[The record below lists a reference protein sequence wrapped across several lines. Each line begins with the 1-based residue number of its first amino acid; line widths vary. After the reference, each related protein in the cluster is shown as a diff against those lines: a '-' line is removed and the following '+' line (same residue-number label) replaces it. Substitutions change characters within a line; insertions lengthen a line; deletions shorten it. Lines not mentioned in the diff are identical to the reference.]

1 MQYSVVFVSFH
12 NGVPWPGP
20 KSAEGDGAAHRILR
34 KMSGPLGSGQKRG
47 AKAQTGPRERSVD
60 LRPVSP
66 RGAKDREKARDI
78 EQAGK
83 GGGGLEQTPAEEMR
97 EGAGGNTLH

>member
-1 MQYSVVFVSFH
+1 MVFVSFH

>member
-1 MQYSVVFVSFH
+1 
-12 NGVPWPGP
+12 
-20 KSAEGDGAAHRILR
+20 
-34 KMSGPLGSGQKRG
+34 MSGPLGSGQKRG